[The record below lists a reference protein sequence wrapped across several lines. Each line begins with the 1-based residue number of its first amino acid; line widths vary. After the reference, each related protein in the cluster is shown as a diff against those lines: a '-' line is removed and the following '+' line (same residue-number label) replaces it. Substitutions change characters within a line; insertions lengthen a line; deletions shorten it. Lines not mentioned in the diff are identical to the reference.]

1 LGVDT
6 KRVIAVGAAIAI
18 PLAAVALYFALFEPA
33 QPPAPAVVRPGEARP
48 DAGQSALPPDHPPV
62 GGQTAGPGG
71 HPQVGGAGRAVQVPD
86 GVRGKWQAVTLQV
99 APKTGGAPQ
108 RVTVPLGA
116 HAQVPGSRL
125 TLKAEEFLPALQ
137 VKDNAITSA
146 SNDPANPAALVV
158 VSEEGKVIFRGWLFA
173 KFPDM
178 QPFEHPGYRITLVE
192 GVPKR

>member
-1 LGVDT
+1 VDT
-6 KRVIAVGAAIAI
+6 KRVIVVGMAIAI

-33 QPPAPAVVRPGEARP
+33 LPPAPTGPRPGEGRP
-48 DAGQSALPPDHPPV
+48 GAGQSALPPDHPPV
-62 GGQTAGPGG
+62 GGQPPGPGG
-71 HPQVGGAGRAVQVPD
+71 HPQVGGAGRAVQTPD
-86 GVRGKWQAVTLQV
+86 NVRGKWQAVTLQV
-99 APKTGGAPQ
+99 ASKAGGAPQ
-108 RVTVPLGA
+108 RMTIPLGEHVSA
-116 HAQVPGSRL
+116 PGSRL

-146 SNDPANPAALVV
+146 SNEPVNPAALVV